1 MSRAMTAKGFC
12 VGPPIELT
20 QGWTLEALLFSLL
33 LGLCLAGR
41 ISFLWL
47 GPQCGSFSLAGHP
60 RLRSVSAPWGFDV
73 LDYDTLVGNFHM
85 HLSLVFLLPKCSPV
99 KTPSLKHLSE
109 HTLANFHGGDCWLAF
124 EFRVDQ
130 CQFGV
135 TYQKPT
141 ALLTTSP
148 YFRSRLSKRCRGN
161 HRHDRLEGSCTTAAP
176 LHEQEGNCD
185 EGGEIRDHRAA
196 QRFVSHLWATQLA
209 ESLPWKVVRAT
220 PNHINILE
228 CHARRVLLQLAPK
241 NSRMATFQDSMVT
254 LGATAKGRSS
264 KSHPQAGH
272 DITTS

>member
-1 MSRAMTAKGFC
+1 MQGVASSKGPRLPTFRPVFWEVYAGSARMSRAMTAKGFC

-20 QGWTLEALLFSLL
+20 QGWTLEALLFLLL

-47 GPQCGSFSLAGHP
+47 GPQCSSFSLAGHP

-135 TYQKPT
+135 TYQKAHST
-141 ALLTTSP
+141 FNDVALLPQQAEQKMSRQP
-148 YFRSRLSKRCRGN
+148 PSRSIRG
-161 HRHDRLEGSCTTAAP
+161 
-176 LHEQEGNCD
+176 
-185 EGGEIRDHRAA
+185 
-196 QRFVSHLWATQLA
+196 
-209 ESLPWKVVRAT
+209 VVYHCGPVA
-220 PNHINILE
+220 
-228 CHARRVLLQLAPK
+228 
-241 NSRMATFQDSMVT
+241 
-254 LGATAKGRSS
+254 
-264 KSHPQAGH
+264 
-272 DITTS
+272 